1 MMLTPQFDGPSET
14 VRLQPSL
21 IPLTLLGLL
30 RGRTCKAPASEYCS
44 ASYSESYSASD
55 DSSSNDTHH
64 SDRSHRSSNSAKV
77 PPHCPAADLSS
88 CLQLGEMERPRSG
101 DGNAWSVH
109 SQFPIPCRADGAH
122 RSAPHAFLQARTVPQ
137 RPPLSAPPAL
147 STHQSAPLGRSFFVI
162 LAPTDGSEEWL
173 GKGSPFCF
181 LLPRI
186 LR

>member
-1 MMLTPQFDGPSET
+1 MLTPQFDGSSET

-30 RGRTCKAPASEYCS
+30 RGRTCEVPASEYCS
-44 ASYSESYSASD
+44 ASYSESCSASD
-55 DSSSNDTHH
+55 DSSGKDTHH
-64 SDRSHRSSNSAKV
+64 SNRSHRSSNSAKV
-77 PPHCPAADLSS
+77 PPPPPADLRS

-109 SQFPIPCRADGAH
+109 SRFPIPCRADGAH

-137 RPPLSAPPAL
+137 HPPLSAPPAL
-147 STHQSAPLGRSFFVI
+147 STHPPAPLRRSFFVI
-162 LAPTDGSEEWL
+162 LAPTDGSEEWP